1 VDAFEDSRLEDP
13 EILRTA
19 DPLLRSLAE
28 AGSRVRREALQ
39 AADALADVNS
49 ADPIR
54 AMITFGPEARLLRAV
69 LEPTCPVPLV
79 AWPRLGLPG
88 WVGPLDVVVVLGGDG
103 GEGPG
108 GAELRT
114 GAHEAVRRG
123 CRVLVAAPT
132 DSVLAEASASRSTTL
147 LPTSTGDPM
156 AAAIVALSAL
166 HRLGLGPEVDAGAA
180 ADAMDRVAEASASR
194 LDISQNRAKSI
205 AIELAD
211 ADPLVWGGSILAARA
226 SRRIAEALRAAS
238 GRVVLSADAG
248 ALEPLLT
255 QVPPRDPFAD
265 PFEDQPATRRPGLVL
280 LDDGRDDGLA
290 AMERRRLRNA
300 AESREVMVSELTH
313 DSGDV
318 LERYVTVLQQG
329 LFAAAYL
336 QVGLGRPW

>member
-1 VDAFEDSRLEDP
+1 VDAFEDSRLEDADV
-13 EILRTA
+13 LRAA
-19 DPLLRSLAE
+19 DPLLRTLAE
-28 AGSRVRREALQ
+28 AGSRVRREQLQ
-39 AADALADVNS
+39 AADALAEVNAAES
-49 ADPIR
+49 IR

-114 GAHEAVRRG
+114 GAREAVRRG
-123 CRVLVAAPT
+123 CRLVVAAPVE
-132 DSVLAEASASRSTTL
+132 SVLADASASRSTTL
-147 LPTSTGDPM
+147 LPTSTGDPL
-156 AAAIVALSAL
+156 AAAIVTLAAL
-166 HRLGLGPEVDAGAA
+166 HRLGLGPEVNPDAA
-180 ADAMDRVAEASASR
+180 ADAMDLVAEASAAR
-194 LDISQNRAKSI
+194 LDIAQNRAKAI

-226 SRRIAEALRAAS
+226 SRRIAEALRAAT

-248 ALEPLLT
+248 ALEPLLA

-265 PFEDQPATRRPGLVL
+265 PFEDQPATSRPGLVL
-280 LDDGRDDGLA
+280 LDDGRDDDQA
-290 AMERRRLRNA
+290 AVERRRLRSLA
-300 AESREVMVSELTH
+300 DSREVMVSELTH
-313 DSGDV
+313 DSGDEV
-318 LERYVTVLQQG
+318 ERYVTVLQQG

-336 QVGLGRPW
+336 QIGLGRG